1 MNMCNMAHLDPFS
14 SMVYLRNRDWTN
26 SLAMSKIAAGY
37 SAIHREYVLKHNK
50 EVLAAGVT
58 VHE

>member
-1 MNMCNMAHLDPFS
+1 
-14 SMVYLRNRDWTN
+14 
-26 SLAMSKIAAGY
+26 MSKIAAGY